1 MKKILIGLGLVIG
14 LLLIGGFAWVNTGLQ
29 LPENTEEIIEDV
41 LSKPVKNLIVGD
53 TATLQSDGVRI
64 WYEFIPALDSAKGTI
79 LLVMGYSTSGLQW
92 TQHFFDPLRE
102 AGYNIIRYDNRGVG
116 RSDWM
121 KDWDKSSPYTLEDMA
136 GDGIAILDKLDI
148 KQAHI
153 IGASMGGMIAQR
165 MAISYPER
173 TFSLGSI
180 MSSGFTADPELTM
193 LTTSVQANVV
203 KGAVRYGL
211 RPSDKNFMRFNIA
224 AAEVLRG
231 DGPYEYDVRMIANQT
246 HYQLRHHDGYNPAA
260 GDQHGAA
267 IEASGSRYDELGK
280 ISCPTVAIHGT
291 ADPLVLP
298 EHGKKYQPMIP
309 GSNMVWIEGMGHD
322 LPRIYQPQVQEALL
336 ANIAKVL

>member
-121 KDWDKSSPYTLEDMA
+121 KDWDKSSPY
-136 GDGIAILDKLDI
+136 
-148 KQAHI
+148 
-153 IGASMGGMIAQR
+153 SMGGMIAQR